1 MNKYLILLA
10 ALLMYSTILFAQ
22 ASDGS
27 LKEQLQTKENGEAV
41 FNPHWF
47 LSVQGG
53 AAYTLGEAGFGDLIS
68 PSVAV
73 ALGYKFTPL
82 LGLRAEASGWQAK
95 GGWVNPTSTYQY
107 KYLQGSVDAM
117 LDLSNLC
124 CGFNPKRIFNAY
136 FFLGVGLNGAFRN
149 DEAVALSAGGHNL
162 YHLWTG
168 KKLYVAGRGGLGTNI
183 RLNDHVSINLE
194 VNTNLLSDKFNSKKG
209 VNVDWHF
216 NALAGLAF
224 TIGKNYKK
232 TTPVYHEPEP
242 FTTATTVVE
251 QPRPTPV
258 VEQALPKEEIAV
270 KESMKQ
276 NVFFALNSARIQDDQ
291 QTKIAFLVEYLE
303 KHPTAQVSV
312 TGYADVNTGNTKIN
326 SKLSEAR
333 ANNVA
338 KVLKSKGV
346 SANRITVDFKG
357 DTVQPYSVPEEN
369 RVSICVAE

>member
-10 ALLMYSTILFAQ
+10 ALLMCSTLLFAQ
-22 ASDGS
+22 QSDGS
-27 LKEQLQTKENGEAV
+27 MKKQLRTKEGGEAV
-41 FNPHWF
+41 FNPHGF
-47 LSVQGG
+47 LSLQGG

-68 PSVAV
+68 PSLAV

-82 LGLRAEASGWQAK
+82 FGLRAEASGWQAK

-124 CGFNPKRIFNAY
+124 CGFNPKRFFNTY
-136 FFLGVGLNGAFRN
+136 FFLGVGLNGAFGN

-162 YHLWTG
+162 YYLWAG
-168 KKLYVAGRGGLGTNI
+168 KKLYIAGRGGLGANF

-216 NALAGLAF
+216 NALAGLVF
-224 TIGKNYKK
+224 TIGKSYKK
-232 TTPVYHEPEP
+232 TALVYHEPEQ
-242 FTTATTVVE
+242 FTTTTTVVE
-251 QPRPTPV
+251 QPKPAPV
-258 VEQALPKEEIAV
+258 VEQVLPKEEAV

-276 NVFFALNSARIQDDQ
+276 NIFFALNSARIQDDQ
-291 QTKIAFLVEYLE
+291 QTKITFLVEYLE
-303 KHPTAQVSV
+303 KHPTAKVSV
-312 TGYADVNTGNTKIN
+312 TGYADVNTGNPKIN
-326 SKLSEAR
+326 SKLSESR
-333 ANNVA
+333 ASNVA
-338 KVLKSKGV
+338 EILKSRGI
-346 SANRITVDFKG
+346 SATRITVDFKG
-357 DTVQPYSVPEEN
+357 DTIQPYAISEEN